1 MKDFSFV
8 TNSHPG
14 FVEELYK
21 DFVNNSASV
30 DPELKKFFEGFDFAV
45 SQQAKAQASPTPADK
60 TTPITAPVSQTAT
73 PANLDKEFAVYQLIR
88 AYRKRGHLISDT
100 NPIKK
105 RKDRH
110 ANLDLAHFG
119 LTEADLEKEFNAG
132 QFCGIQKSKL
142 KDIVEHLKAIYTS
155 TVGIEFTYIN
165 NEEICSWVQD
175 EFEKVMLNDITL

>member
-45 SQQAKAQASPTPADK
+45 SQQAQA
-60 TTPITAPVSQTAT
+60 TTGTANVSTPVSSAAA

-100 NPIKK
+100 NPVRK

-119 LTEADLEKEFNAG
+119 LSEADLEKEFTAG
-132 QFCGIQKSKL
+132 IFCGIQKTKL
-142 KDIVEHLKAIYTS
+142 KDIVAHLKAIYTAA
-155 TVGIEFTYIN
+155 VGIEFTYIN
-165 NEEICSWVQD
+165 N
-175 EFEKVMLNDITL
+175 

>member
-21 DFVNNSASV
+21 DFVNNSANV

-45 SQQAKAQASPTPADK
+45 SQQAKTQTTANALDNTTSASS
-60 TTPITAPVSQTAT
+60 PVSQIAT

-110 ANLDLAHFG
+110 AN
-119 LTEADLEKEFNAG
+119 
-132 QFCGIQKSKL
+132 
-142 KDIVEHLKAIYTS
+142 
-155 TVGIEFTYIN
+155 
-165 NEEICSWVQD
+165 
-175 EFEKVMLNDITL
+175 